1 VIYCGQP
8 DIGVAEESAV
18 LEVLRGGQLTRGEF
32 CESFEFQL
40 WELLDQDAHVVSSGT
55 AALHLALLAV
65 GVGPGDEVI
74 VPATSF
80 VATINAVLYCGA
92 KPVIVDIDRDSWT
105 INYTNAVAAV
115 TDRTKAIIPV
125 HLYGTPAAS
134 FESWSLGHYA
144 RAGHRVWIV
153 EDAAESLGSTRSG
166 LPPTGDV
173 NCYSF
178 YGSKTITA
186 GEGGAVCGGDPF
198 VMRRVKHLAGQGM
211 TSSRYFHDV
220 VGYNYRMT
228 EMQAALGVAQL
239 SRLPE
244 FLAKRRQVFDWY
256 NERLPDSFKRQSVGN
271 DDTHGCWAFAV
282 SKQYGPGGPMDA
294 AKVARVMLEDGI
306 ETRPIFPPSYWFR
319 YVDQAASLPHGL
331 CLAAE
336 HLHKHGLVLPTH
348 TSLTEND
355 VEKVCASLVKAASC
369 S

>member
-1 VIYCGQP
+1 MIYCGQP

>member
-18 LEVLRGGQLTRGEF
+18 LEVLRCGQLTRGEF

-125 HLYGTPAAS
+125 HLYGNPAAS

-153 EDAAESLGSTRSG
+153 EDSAESLGSARSG

-228 EMQAALGVAQL
+228 EMQAALGLAQL

-294 AKVARVMLEDGI
+294 AKVARVMREDGI

-319 YVDQAASLPHGL
+319 YVDQVASLPHGL

>member
-1 VIYCGQP
+1 MIYCGQP

-18 LEVLRGGQLTRGEF
+18 LEVLRCGQLTRGEF